1 MCPIIDAI
9 LGLGSAGLSTTGLV
23 LDAVGVGLL
32 FFCGLP
38 SPVSPFDIETKGV
51 LQWGG
56 ASEEERQEYE
66 KKYRRYRRGAHTGL
80 ALLVL
85 GFALQIAANYV
96 PAT

>member
-1 MCPIIDAI
+1 M
-9 LGLGSAGLSTTGLV
+9 LGLGATCLSTTGLV
-23 LDAVGVGLL
+23 LDAAGVVVL

-38 SPVSPFDIETKGV
+38 SPVSRLDIETKGV

-56 ASEEERQEYE
+56 TSDEERQEYE

-80 ALLVL
+80 VLLVL
-85 GFALQIAANYV
+85 GFALQIAANLV